1 MNIRRQAM
9 LFAALMLATPT
20 FAERAAAQDWPTRPL
35 TMVVPFAA
43 GGPTD
48 VLGRVVAAQ
57 LSEVVGK
64 PVIVKNVPGAGGM
77 NGSNSV

>member
-1 MNIRRQAM
+1 MNMRRQAM
-9 LFAALMLATPT
+9 LFAALILATPT
-20 FAERAAAQDWPTRPL
+20 FAEKAAAQDWPTQPL

-48 VLGRVVAAQ
+48 VLGRIVAAQ